1 MKELTIYLAGAMSG
15 LTMEEMNTWRLS
27 TKSLLLT
34 VSELSST
41 KLNVIN
47 PVDYFNFENS
57 RHQSEMEVMKFDLSK
72 VKSSD
77 IVIVNMEHLNTSIG
91 TCIECYEA
99 WKNDI
104 PVLAFGGDGLYKNL
118 HPWIQNCITRYDEC
132 YDNTVSYIKDLY
144 MY

>member
-27 TKSLLLT
+27 AKSLLLT
-34 VSELSST
+34 ASELFDT

-77 IVIVNMEHLNTSIG
+77 IVIANMEHLNTSIG

-118 HPWIQNCITRYDEC
+118 HPWIQNCITRYDKY
-132 YDNTVSYIKDLY
+132 YDNTVSYIRDLY
-144 MY
+144 MC